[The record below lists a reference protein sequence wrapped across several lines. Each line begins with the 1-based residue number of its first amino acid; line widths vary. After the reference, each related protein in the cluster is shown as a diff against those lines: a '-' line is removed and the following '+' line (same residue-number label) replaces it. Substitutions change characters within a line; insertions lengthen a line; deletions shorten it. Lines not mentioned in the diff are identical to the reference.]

1 MLATVT
7 GPDDDGHIY
16 EIFSRTDKD
25 GRRERVTRKYR
36 PSKSNPDTEAFLFKL
51 RRKHRLLKPF
61 GSSKNNDGCTLS
73 ADDVYITDPKV
84 EQKDDTVAI
93 LKTTMSRIKIRRL
106 EKIPT
111 TRYKPPVGT
120 MSTVPTTQL
129 RVSNLSKNAVEL
141 DLRELFGHY
150 GKITRVFI
158 VKDHTTGESRGFAFV
173 TFCSREDAAV
183 ALDNLNG
190 YGYGYLILKVEWAKP
205 RKIKEQTYY
214 SGYGKALPQTA
225 KK

>member
-7 GPDDDGHIY
+7 GPDDDGYIY

-73 ADDVYITDPKV
+73 TDDNYITDPKV

-93 LKTTMSRIKIRRL
+93 LKTSLSRIKIRRL

-111 TRYKPPVGT
+111 RYKPPVNT

-129 RVSNLSKNAVEL
+129 RVYNLSKNAVEM

-150 GKITRVFI
+150 GRITRVFI
-158 VKDHTTGESRGFAFV
+158 GKDYDTGESRGFAFV
-173 TFCSREDAAV
+173 TFCNREDAAV
-183 ALDNLNG
+183 ALENLNG

-205 RKIKEQTYY
+205 RKNKKTY